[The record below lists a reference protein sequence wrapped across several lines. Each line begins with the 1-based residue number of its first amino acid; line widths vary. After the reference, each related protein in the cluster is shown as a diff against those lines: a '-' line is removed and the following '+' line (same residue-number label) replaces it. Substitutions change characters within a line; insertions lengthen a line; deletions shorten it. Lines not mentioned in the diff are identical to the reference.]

1 MKETI
6 YTIPVNDAFSTDCE
20 CPICLLEK
28 DVEEKSLSFI
38 LGPSSMEP
46 DTRVATNKVGFC
58 RRHMKQ
64 LYLKRQNVLGLSL
77 VLDTHIQYQMDL
89 YQKIIKKHKKGI
101 KQDTKINAGKM
112 IDELN
117 EFFLHLESSCEV
129 CNKISFTMER
139 YFDVIYWMYDKDPL
153 FREKIKNSKGFCLRH
168 YQQLLQFAK
177 NNLSRKKLAIFTIEM
192 DTLMS
197 NNMDRIL
204 DDVQWF
210 AQKFD
215 HRNEKASWKTSEDAV
230 PRTIEKF
237 ISYCEFK

>member
-6 YTIPVNDAFSTDCE
+6 YTIPVNDAFATDCE

-28 DVEEKSLSFI
+28 DLEEKTLSFI

-46 DTRVATNKVGFC
+46 DTRVATNEIGFC

-77 VLDTHIQYQMDL
+77 VLDTHLQHQMDL
-89 YQKIIKKHKKGI
+89 YQEIVKKHIKDVKKT
-101 KQDTKINAGKM
+101 TKINSGKM
-112 IDELN
+112 IDDLSD
-117 EFFLHLESSCEV
+117 FFLSLESSCEV
-129 CNKISFTMER
+129 CNKMNSTMER
-139 YFDVIYWMYDKDPL
+139 YFDVFYWMYDKDPS
-153 FREKIKNSKGFCLRH
+153 FRKKVVESKGFCLRH

-177 NNLSRKKLAIFTIEM
+177 NNLSRKKLTTFTLEM
-192 DTLMS
+192 NTLMS
-197 NNMDRIL
+197 HNMERIL
-204 DDVQWF
+204 NDVQWF

-237 ISYCEFK
+237 ISYCDFK

>member
-6 YTIPVNDAFSTDCE
+6 YTIPVNDAFENDCE

-28 DVEEKSLSFI
+28 DVEDKSLSFI

-46 DTRVATNKVGFC
+46 DTRVATNEKGFC

-77 VLDTHIQYQMDL
+77 VLDTHIQHQMNL
-89 YQKIIKKHKKGI
+89 YQKIIKKHIKGGKK
-101 KQDTKINAGKM
+101 DSKINSGKM
-112 IDELN
+112 IDELSEYFN
-117 EFFLHLESSCEV
+117 HLESTCEV
-129 CNKISFTMER
+129 CTKMDFTMER
-139 YFDVIYWMYDKDPL
+139 YFDVIYWMFDKDPL
-153 FREKIKNSKGFCLRH
+153 FRKKVLESKGFCLHH
-168 YQQLLQFAK
+168 YNQLLKGAK
-177 NNLSRKKLAIFTIEM
+177 NNMSSKKLALFIIEM
-192 DTLMS
+192 NKLMS
-197 NNMDRIL
+197 NNMERIL
-204 DDVQWF
+204 EDIQWF

-237 ISYCEFK
+237 ISYCDFK